1 MINTR
6 RRLATILVVV
16 VILSVSTFYILN
28 SRKKLFDE
36 EVTYY
41 TELADSELW
50 CSLVQQPEEHTWEFY
65 KSYYD
70 VVISEWERVSRTEL
84 RTKIMEHHNREVE
97 DHSSGVVIIRI
108 VESDM
113 IIFFFHAIPDT
124 PDAGVTYWK
133 R

>member
-1 MINTR
+1 MNKNARMGLGAI
-6 RRLATILVVV
+6 LAVA
-16 VILSVSTFYILN
+16 LSVSAFYILN
-28 SRKKLFDE
+28 PRKKLFDE

-50 CSLVQQPEEHTWEFY
+50 CSLVRQPEEHTWEFY

-70 VVISEWERVSRTEL
+70 VVISKWERVSRTEL
-84 RTKIMEHHNREVE
+84 RIKIMEHHNRELE
-97 DHSSGVVIIRI
+97 EHSSGVIIIRI

-113 IIFFFHAIPDT
+113 VIFFFHAIPDT
-124 PDAGVTYWK
+124 PDAGITYWK